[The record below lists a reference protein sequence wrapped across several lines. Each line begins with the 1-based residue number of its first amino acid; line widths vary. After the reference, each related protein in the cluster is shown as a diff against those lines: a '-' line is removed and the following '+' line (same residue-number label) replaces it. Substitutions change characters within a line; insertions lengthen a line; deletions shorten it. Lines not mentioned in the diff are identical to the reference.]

1 MNRLK
6 INLGKLKKWFLYY
19 VVVRNC
25 KLIMLYDDNVV
36 VEEWTNPHRYYRCL
50 LGGLIWKIIPDLTF
64 YKRRFL
70 IVDF

>member
-6 INLGKLKKWFLYY
+6 KTYSKIKQWFLYF

-25 KLIMLYDDNVV
+25 KLVALYDENVV
-36 VEEWTNPHRYYRCL
+36 VKEWRKPQRYYRCL
-50 LGGLIWKIIPDLTF
+50 LGGLIWQIIPNLTF
-64 YKRRFL
+64 DKRKFL

>member
-6 INLGKLKKWFLYY
+6 QNYDKLKQWFLYY

-36 VEEWTNPHRYYRCL
+36 AKEWTNPQRYYRCL

-64 YKRRFL
+64 CKRRYL
-70 IVDF
+70 IVDY